1 MCNDDRRSSRGA
13 WEASRVTAG
22 ALWSPGMEE
31 MEGVRW
37 NDTGGATAVFLA
49 LRMLAGLRRQR
60 YLRRAMRSMA
70 GMAEDRSREGWQL
83 WIQFLR

>member
-37 NDTGGATAVFLA
+37 NDTGGATVVFLA
-49 LRMLAGLRRQR
+49 LRMLAGL
-60 YLRRAMRSMA
+60 
-70 GMAEDRSREGWQL
+70 
-83 WIQFLR
+83 